1 MTVAGLETAA
11 VVTVGTELTTGHRLD
26 TNGAEVALALVHAGF
41 AVREMVSVPDD
52 RDMIATVL
60 GDLIVRRTF
69 VVVTGGLGP
78 THDDITREA
87 AAQVLGRGLRRDA
100 DIEKEL
106 LARIPPHRE
115 PSSAASLLHQAD
127 LIEGAVVIPA
137 TTGTA
142 PGQIVEDSGHT
153 LVLLPGPPHEMRP
166 MLQVALAGRMAS
178 APPVTLRCVGIT
190 ESDAGHRVLP
200 QLERFPGVDLTLL
213 GGPGTVDVIL
223 VSTTG
228 DPGPLA
234 GAREA
239 AEQALGDACFSTD
252 GATLAETVV
261 RLATGKPAV
270 IATAESCTGGLV
282 ASAITDVP
290 GSSAVFTGSVV
301 AYANETKSAL
311 LGVDPGILATH
322 GPVSS
327 EVAAAMAEGALLLPG
342 ATVAV
347 ATTGVAGPAGG
358 SPERPTGT
366 VWFALAAP
374 DAATH
379 TEVHRFGG
387 DREMVRQRA
396 RTTALDLLRRSLLE
410 S

>member
-1 MTVAGLETAA
+1 MAGLETAA

-26 TNGAEVALALVHAGF
+26 TNGAEIALALAHAGLT
-41 AVREMVSVPDD
+41 VSEMVSVPDD
-52 RDMIATVL
+52 RDMIATAL
-60 GDLIVRRTF
+60 RDLIARRTL

-78 THDDITREA
+78 THDDVTREA

-100 DIEKEL
+100 RIEEEL
-106 LARIPPHRE
+106 VARISPHRE
-115 PSSAASLLHQAD
+115 PSSAVSLLHQAD
-127 LIEGAVVIPA
+127 IIEGATVIPA

-142 PGQIVEDSGHT
+142 PGQVIEDHGHT
-153 LVLLPGPPHEMRP
+153 LILLPGPPHEMRP
-166 MLQVALAGRMAS
+166 MLRIALEGRVAS

-234 GAREA
+234 GARDA
-239 AEQALGDACFSTD
+239 AELALADACFSTD

-261 RLATGKPAV
+261 RLAASRSAV

-301 AYANETKSAL
+301 AYSNETKTAQ
-311 LGVDPGILATH
+311 LGVDPTLISTH
-322 GPVSS
+322 GAVSS
-327 EVAAAMAEGALLLPG
+327 EVAAAMAEGALALPG
-342 ATVAV
+342 ATIAV
-347 ATTGVAGPAGG
+347 ATTGVAGPTGG
-358 SPERPTGT
+358 SAERPTGT
-366 VWFALAAP
+366 VWFAIAGSGR
-374 DAATH
+374 ATH
-379 TEVHRFGG
+379 TEIHRYGG

-396 RTTALDLLRRSLLE
+396 RTTALDLLRRSLPG